1 MTRGRTRVAM
11 LIGAMLVGAALVPP
25 PGVDAGG
32 VRGVPPGL
40 SIHGRISNG
49 RATASTGAVAAGALM
64 VGAGAM
70 DSSGEGWRDDPA
82 LFTVDAAPADALVY
96 LDGRFLGVA
105 GELIARALPV
115 AFGPHLIQVVAPG
128 FHPWAERFF
137 ADGSF
142 PTRIRA
148 TLARQ

>member
-1 MTRGRTRVAM
+1 
-11 LIGAMLVGAALVPP
+11 
-25 PGVDAGG
+25 
-32 VRGVPPGL
+32 
-40 SIHGRISNG
+40 
-49 RATASTGAVAAGALM
+49 
-64 VGAGAM
+64 
-70 DSSGEGWRDDPA
+70 
-82 LFTVDAAPADALVY
+82 VY

-115 AFGPHLIQVVAPG
+115 GLGPHIVHVVAPG
-128 FHPWAERFF
+128 FHPWAERFV

>member
-1 MTRGRTRVAM
+1 MTLGRTRVAM
-11 LIGAMLVGAALVPP
+11 LIGAMLVGAALVPA

-82 LFTVDAAPADALVY
+82 LFTVDAAL
-96 LDGRFLGVA
+96 A

>member
-1 MTRGRTRVAM
+1 MIT
-11 LIGAMLVGAALVPP
+11 P
-25 PGVDAGG
+25 DA
-32 VRGVPPGL
+32 
-40 SIHGRISNG
+40 
-49 RATASTGAVAAGALM
+49 ATAPDLENRPIFGPP
-64 VGAGAM
+64 
-70 DSSGEGWRDDPA
+70 WI
-82 LFTVDAAPADALVY
+82 
-96 LDGRFLGVA
+96 GRWIGPGYAA

>member
-1 MTRGRTRVAM
+1 MTLRRARV
-11 LIGAMLVGAALVPP
+11 AMLVGAMLAGAVLVPP

-32 VRGVPPGL
+32 ARGVPPGL

-49 RATASTGAVAAGALM
+49 QATASTGAVAAGALM
-64 VGAGAM
+64 FGAAM
-70 DSSGEGWRDDPA
+70 GSNDEGWRDDPA
-82 LFTVDAAPADALVY
+82 LFTVDATPADALVY

-105 GELIARALPV
+105 GELLARALPV

-128 FHPWAERFF
+128 FRPWAERFV